1 MTKGSSPY
9 SFSVRIVMLIEG
21 LNMYN
26 KDEEIFEKCNFKI
39 KIQFQINFPSLYNT
53 VSSPAGATRDT
64 LAERLQ
70 SVGETSSLLYNRI
83 MDNIKYGGEKLKD
96 IIEKEVEEQAKEQQQ
111 DDDGKYD
118 MVPKI
123 KLVYE
128 GIRMKTFR
136 MTGDLN
142 GFIARMIVTN
152 LTKHTEM
159 RTKVIY
165 SFKSEIYRGAR

>member
-1 MTKGSSPY
+1 
-9 SFSVRIVMLIEG
+9 
-21 LNMYN
+21 
-26 KDEEIFEKCNFKI
+26 
-39 KIQFQINFPSLYNT
+39 
-53 VSSPAGATRDT
+53 
-64 LAERLQ
+64 
-70 SVGETSSLLYNRI
+70 

-96 IIEKEVEEQAKEQQQ
+96 IIEKEAEEQVKEQQQ

-142 GFIARMIVTN
+142 GFITRMIVTN